1 MRLGFVGC
9 ERLVVLSWFFFFFAY
24 CNGSSPINIDS
35 QACTCLKLPG
45 FTGPLPKLVREC
57 GKNMSISVVV
67 YETLCLL
74 NIWFLSYGLI
84 RTVDDVRIGWVPQNF
99 RLMDLYLALT
109 SRN

>member
-9 ERLVVLSWFFFFFAY
+9 ERLVVLSWCFFFAY

-45 FTGPLPKLVREC
+45 FTGPLPKLVHEC
-57 GKNMSISVVV
+57 EKMFWYLVVI

-74 NIWFLSYGLI
+74 NI
-84 RTVDDVRIGWVPQNF
+84 
-99 RLMDLYLALT
+99 
-109 SRN
+109 